1 MASRLAENQASSPG
15 RRGPLPRLPTSLRSA
30 GPGGLLPVLTP
41 GAPLPDFPVAAPP
54 RMRVLVRGGLR
65 GPLLGRASPPPRV

>member
-15 RRGPLPRLPTSLRSA
+15 RRGPSPRLPTSLRSA
-30 GPGGLLPVLTP
+30 GPGGPLPVLTP

-54 RMRVLVRGGLR
+54 RMRVSSVGGSEAPSSAR
-65 GPLLGRASPPPRV
+65 R